1 MASQQ
6 AVASDE
12 ARQANACGCSA
23 AGLSR
28 IPDRLS
34 PRHSTTGMAFLMTTR
49 PGAVPTL
56 HPGDRLS
63 RREFERRF
71 DATPDLKRAE
81 LIEGIV
87 YVASPVRHLYHGHA
101 HSVLHAWLAFYV
113 KETPGL
119 DLGTE
124 SSLRTDEDN
133 MPQPDALLRVPERHG
148 GRSRIDDEGY
158 LVGPPELIGEVA
170 ASSVSYDLHQK
181 LEVYRR
187 SGVLEYV
194 VHRVD
199 DAAVDWFVLR
209 EGRYVRQEADAA
221 GIQRSTVFPG
231 LWLDVRALLRG
242 DLAAL
247 CSCIERGIADPAH
260 AAFAARLRSR
270 E

>member
-1 MASQQ
+1 MVRLDRCRMASQQ

-81 LIEGIV
+81 LIEGIA

-101 HSVLHAWLAFYV
+101 HSVLHA
-113 KETPGL
+113 
-119 DLGTE
+119 
-124 SSLRTDEDN
+124 
-133 MPQPDALLRVPERHG
+133 
-148 GRSRIDDEGY
+148 
-158 LVGPPELIGEVA
+158 
-170 ASSVSYDLHQK
+170 
-181 LEVYRR
+181 
-187 SGVLEYV
+187 
-194 VHRVD
+194 
-199 DAAVDWFVLR
+199 
-209 EGRYVRQEADAA
+209 
-221 GIQRSTVFPG
+221 
-231 LWLDVRALLRG
+231 
-242 DLAAL
+242 
-247 CSCIERGIADPAH
+247 
-260 AAFAARLRSR
+260 
-270 E
+270 